1 MISFRTLFESENLI
15 MISDDMKEYAET
27 AYELTKKWIK
37 FQLDEDYSI
46 EHIYENLKHSPVDI
60 YKRKIHHNQYENPN
74 KIIFTISAKNE
85 RDLVRF
91 DGGFDVGRMDR
102 IVLYFVSPK
111 QLKNF
116 SDNSIKKDFINR
128 IWHESIHAIDP
139 INNDKVIRKELNVDA
154 QMQDQMKTNDYKQ
167 YISFPWEKKANLSSM
182 AERNINDMMIE
193 KGWSYS
199 KILKEI
205 ENWIPKLSHSN
216 YQKELTYFED
226 KSAWNDYKEFMK
238 KLLIKRSGE

>member
-1 MISFRTLFESENLI
+1 M
-15 MISDDMKEYAET
+15 
-27 AYELTKKWIK
+27 
-37 FQLDEDYSI
+37 
-46 EHIYENLKHSPVDI
+46 
-60 YKRKIHHNQYENPN
+60 
-74 KIIFTISAKNE
+74 
-85 RDLVRF
+85 
-91 DGGFDVGRMDR
+91 
-102 IVLYFVSPK
+102 
-111 QLKNF
+111 
-116 SDNSIKKDFINR
+116 
-128 IWHESIHAIDP
+128 
-139 INNDKVIRKELNVDA
+139 NVDA

-226 KSAWNDYKEFMK
+226 KSAWKDYKEFMK